1 MAKRLAVVVPVMLLV
16 ASFALSSP
24 VSTAFAHSSAQAYVH
39 TTAHTST
46 APQTFCQGPYYLV
59 VDLNPRGFWQRDC
72 SGSYTVEKYAYGSF
86 TSRWSG
92 TFYVSPTGPGGGLLP
107 INFCNQEN
115 IGFPGGNNA
124 YLYYVYMSPT
134 KEPWC

>member
-1 MAKRLAVVVPVMLLV
+1 
-16 ASFALSSP
+16 
-24 VSTAFAHSSAQAYVH
+24 VSTAFAHSSAQAQVH

-59 VDLNPRGFWQRDC
+59 IDLNPRGFWQRDC
-72 SGSYTVEKYAYGSF
+72 AGSYIVNAYAYGSF

-92 TFYVSPTGPGGGLLP
+92 TFFVSPTGPGGIGQQ
-107 INFCNQEN
+107 IKFCNQQN

-124 YLYYVYMSPT
+124 YVYYANLSSY